1 VTFYLQ
7 SWCISVRGPLYSAM
21 FNPLCTVITTVF
33 AAIVLREELHVG
45 RSDTGPYPGT
55 CGPCDR
61 TGPPNSKGPQNIRY
75 TSDIVM

>member
-1 VTFYLQ
+1 MTFYLQ

-45 RSDTGPYPGT
+45 RSDACLLSSLFQELAILQVHFCMGRSS
-55 CGPCDR
+55 DD
-61 TGPPNSKGPQNIRY
+61 
-75 TSDIVM
+75 TSFLLS